1 MSTPETQHQHA
12 MQDTQKKVRSAVAAA
27 KHKRGIVVYLHGNGK
42 GKTSSALGTLFRALG
57 HGQQVALVQFIKGR
71 WKTGEL
77 NVLKHHPNARI
88 AIMKTGFTWDTQN
101 RQADQ
106 ASAEQTWL
114 KAQAFLT
121 DPTLSLVVLDELTY
135 MVDFNYLN
143 LDAICQSLRNRPAHQ
158 NVIITGRGLI
168 DAFAQLA
175 DTQSEI
181 VEIKH
186 AFNAGIKAQRGI
198 EF

>member
-1 MSTPETQHQHA
+1 MTDTPHKTA
-12 MQDTQKKVRSAVAAA
+12 MQSTQKKMRAAVAAA
-27 KHKRGIVVYLHGNGK
+27 KTKRGIVLYLHGNGK

-57 HGQQVALVQFIKGR
+57 HGQRAGLVQFIKGR

-77 NVLKHHPNARI
+77 SLLKNHPQVSL

-101 RQADQ
+101 REQDE
-106 ASAEQTWL
+106 ASAQATWQ
-114 KAQAFLT
+114 QAKGFLQ
-121 DPTLSLVVLDELTY
+121 DPSLQLVVLDEITY
-135 MVDFNYLN
+135 MVDFNYLS
-143 LDAICQSLRNRPAHQ
+143 LTDICHSLQQRPATQ
-158 NVIITGRGLI
+158 NVIITGRSLI
-168 DAFAQLA
+168 PAFAELA
-175 DTQSEI
+175 DTHSEV